1 MNKYVKKALCLLLTG
16 TFVFSAASC
25 SADKVS
31 EGDIKS
37 LFKDTSK
44 ISFSYDYTELKD
56 SKKNKTK
63 S

>member
-1 MNKYVKKALCLLLTG
+1 MNKYVKKALCVLLTG
-16 TFVFSAASC
+16 TFAFSAASC

-44 ISFSYDYTELKD
+44 ISFSY
-56 SKKNKTK
+56 N
-63 S
+63 